1 MYLSLP
7 SNYVLSTMTFHVH
20 TNVTTAQ
27 QRQSK
32 QYMNRQTKG
41 VTSFHFKIGDIV
53 LKRNMRNIGR
63 KGGKLE
69 TQWNGPFR

>member
-1 MYLSLP
+1 
-7 SNYVLSTMTFHVH
+7 MTFQVH

-32 QYMNRQTKG
+32 QYMNRKTKG
-41 VTSFHFKIGDIV
+41 MKTFHFEIGDIV
-53 LKRNMRNIGR
+53 LKRKMRNVGR

-69 TQWNGPFR
+69 PQWNGPFR